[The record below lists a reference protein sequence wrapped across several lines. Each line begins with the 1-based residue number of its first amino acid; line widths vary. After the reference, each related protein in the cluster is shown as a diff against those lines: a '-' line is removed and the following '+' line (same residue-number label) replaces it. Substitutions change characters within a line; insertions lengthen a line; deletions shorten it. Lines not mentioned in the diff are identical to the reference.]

1 MENEI
6 DAWPRCDLTWN
17 NNAQCSQMSQ
27 KKNLLY
33 SLIINRWALDKFNS
47 QMHRNIVL
55 KQTSTFVIKSKQIP
69 FMYTICLSKIKTLKI
84 CIK

>member
-27 KKNLLY
+27 KKEL
-33 SLIINRWALDKFNS
+33 
-47 QMHRNIVL
+47 
-55 KQTSTFVIKSKQIP
+55 VI
-69 FMYTICLSKIKTLKI
+69 FADY
-84 CIK
+84 